1 MSKFVSINES
11 IKLSVVKTSLETMK
25 EIMLKKNRHPA
36 LYDMKNI
43 S

>member
-11 IKLSVVKTSLETMK
+11 IKLPVVKTSLETMK

-36 LYDMKNI
+36 LYFTFG
-43 S
+43 